1 MTEEKRRG
9 CEALLATGLSIAE
22 TARRTQVKRPTLS
35 KAIKRGD
42 VKQPPVTPAAPAAAS
57 KPEGESVEADS
68 APAAAPASPGDTATP
83 ERALQRSDR
92 VRDDAACAA
101 AGGLGTAC
109 HNADERI
116 LAAAGL
122 SQGALS
128 RFHKAESVRFGG
140 LLAALPVLLQ
150 NGLLHGIGHLRMPG
164 GYYQLQHILF
174 TLAFIALARIKRPE
188 HLRHI
193 PPGELGL
200 VLGIDRSPEAKTVR
214 GKIQAIANNSDLD
227 AWTQGLTSLWM
238 ENDPEA
244 AGYAYVDGHTRVYSG
259 SQAKLPPRFVSREKL
274 CLPGTTDYWVSDLL
288 GRPFF
293 VVSKAVTEGFAAT
306 LLGDIVPLLIAT
318 IPGQPSQAQLD
329 ADPKLHR
336 FVIVFDREGSFYAL
350 IHELW
355 TRYRIAVITYRR
367 AVKDRWPEAD
377 FKDEEVTGNQGE
389 VTTMRLAR
397 KTTELTQGKASIP
410 VEEIRRLSE
419 CGHQTAIITTA
430 SQLSSPAAAAKM
442 FSRWCQENYFKYM
455 MENYDIDGLV
465 EYGSEAV
472 HGTSQIPNPAWKAFA
487 KPLKN
492 LADKIKNLKL
502 SLALPAGDTDDKTVH
517 KQSQIV
523 DQIHARVIERNDLL
537 TQRRQ
542 VAKHIQIQDLPE
554 DQRPTQL
561 KPLGKRFSDT
571 IKMICYRAET
581 QLVSLLRELWRE
593 RGLEVESQARALIR
607 QLLVSDAD
615 LIPDAQSKTLTVRI
629 HNPALPCQGRVLN
642 SLLAK
647 LTALEFRHPGTR
659 DKIIYEILA
668 PEVPSPFTQPPA
680 AGQEV

>member
-1 MTEEKRRG
+1 MTEEKRRE

-42 VKQPPVTPAAPAAAS
+42 VKLPPVTPAAPAAKAATAS
-57 KPEGESVEADS
+57 
-68 APAAAPASPGDTATP
+68 AAVPASPENPAAP
-83 ERALQRSDR
+83 RALQRSER

-101 AGGLGTAC
+101 EGGGGLGTAC
-109 HNADERI
+109 HNADERL

-128 RFHKAESVRFGG
+128 RFQKAESVRFGG
-140 LLAALPVLLQ
+140 LLAVLPVLIQ

-174 TLAFIALARIKRPE
+174 TLAFIALARIRRPE

-200 VLGIDRSPEAKTVR
+200 ILGIDRSPEVKTLRAKTQV
-214 GKIQAIANNSDLD
+214 IANTSDLD
-227 AWTQGLTSLWM
+227 AWTQGLASLWM

-293 VVSKAVTEGFAAT
+293 VVSKAVTEGFIAT
-306 LLGDIVPLLIAT
+306 LLGDVVPLLIAT

-350 IHELW
+350 IHALW
-355 TRYRIAVITYRR
+355 TQYRIAVITYRR
-367 AVKDRWPEAD
+367 AVKDRWPDAD
-377 FKDEEVTGNQGE
+377 FKDEKVKGNQGE

-397 KTTELTQGKASIP
+397 KSTELTQGKASIQ
-410 VEEIRRLSE
+410 VEEIRRVSE

-430 SQLSSPAAAAKM
+430 SQLSAPAAAAKM

-465 EYGSEAV
+465 
-472 HGTSQIPNPAWKAFA
+472 
-487 KPLKN
+487 
-492 LADKIKNLKL
+492 
-502 SLALPAGDTDDKTVH
+502 
-517 KQSQIV
+517 
-523 DQIHARVIERNDLL
+523 
-537 TQRRQ
+537 
-542 VAKHIQIQDLPE
+542 
-554 DQRPTQL
+554 
-561 KPLGKRFSDT
+561 
-571 IKMICYRAET
+571 
-581 QLVSLLRELWRE
+581 
-593 RGLEVESQARALIR
+593 
-607 QLLVSDAD
+607 
-615 LIPDAQSKTLTVRI
+615 
-629 HNPALPCQGRVLN
+629 
-642 SLLAK
+642 
-647 LTALEFRHPGTR
+647 
-659 DKIIYEILA
+659 
-668 PEVPSPFTQPPA
+668 
-680 AGQEV
+680 